1 MPVVFLKA
9 SSQVRI
15 FFVLE
20 ELVVVACNVGFA
32 GLGVVAKVADV
43 FHYFA
48 EVVFVLANKL
58 DVLLLLVQENAG
70 LVLLTGKLALKVG
83 DARSLSKC

>member
-1 MPVVFLKA
+1 M
-9 SSQVRI
+9 RI

-43 FHYFA
+43 FDNFA
-48 EVVFVLANKL
+48 EVVFVLPNKL
-58 DVLLLLVQENAG
+58 DVLLLLVQ
-70 LVLLTGKLALKVG
+70 
-83 DARSLSKC
+83 